1 MVTTERTESSGE
13 EEERTV
19 EVEVVWAEPS
29 RQVLRKV
36 SVAPGTTLR
45 EIVQMSGL
53 CVDFPEAAQRR
64 LDLGVFGRRMDPDT
78 PVRPGD
84 RVEIYRP
91 LLADP
96 KESRRSRA
104 RAQSE
109 ARRRRP
115 RATRGRG

>member
-1 MVTTERTESSGE
+1 MLRT
-13 EEERTV
+13 
-19 EVEVVWAEPS
+19 
-29 RQVLRKV
+29 V

-45 EIVQMSGL
+45 QVVERSGL
-53 CVDFPEAAQRR
+53 HADFPEVGKGR
-64 LDLGVFGRRMDPDT
+64 LDLGVFGRRMDPET

-91 LLADP
+91 LRVDP

-109 ARRRRP
+109 AHRRRP
-115 RATRGRG
+115 RATCGRG

>member
-1 MVTTERTESSGE
+1 MPTECTGFFRSEEGRTI
-13 EEERTV
+13 

-29 RQVLRKV
+29 RQVLRRV

-45 EIVQMSGL
+45 QVVEMSDL
-53 CVDFPEAAQRR
+53 YADFPELAKRR
-64 LDLGVFGRRMDPDT
+64 LDLGVFGRRMDPET

-96 KESRRSRA
+96 KESRRLRA

-109 ARRRRP
+109 ARGRRSRS
-115 RATRGRG
+115 TRGRG